1 MLHAHV
7 RSPCCTRHLKRCAR
21 WRVFARQ
28 SVKSCRWLRH
38 RRAIRRRTRPRCRPQ
53 GRVYPELFA
62 SLFPPLPAKFAHY
75 LDRFINHFRG
85 DIQRGAESN
94 RILAR
99 AKRRNTEI
107 EETLPKFL
115 ARFGVGQIEGEE
127 TAATARRSHQRHVT
141 LTHRTV

>member
-1 MLHAHV
+1 MLYEHV
-7 RSPCCTRHLKRCAR
+7 RSPCCTHHLKLCAR

-28 SVKSCRWLRH
+28 SVKFCRLLPH

-62 SLFPPLPAKFAHY
+62 SLFPSLPAKFAHY
-75 LDRFINHFRG
+75 LDRFINRFRG

-94 RILAR
+94 RVLPR
-99 AKRRNTEI
+99 AKRKNTEI

-115 ARFGVGQIEGEE
+115 ACFCVGQIEGEE
-127 TAATARRSHQRHVT
+127 QAAAARRRN
-141 LTHRTV
+141 